1 LTVAAGS
8 DTIQLVG
15 RWEVGQVGI
24 SHPLI
29 EEGKMATIVKKADWK
44 IVSDSIKP
52 DDRRRVVLPN
62 AIVAKGVRYRAYC
75 NSRGQI
81 LFDPQVTVPLSEAW
95 LFNNPIA
102 LELVKQGLEDVAQG
116 RVSDVDLDAL

>member
-1 LTVAAGS
+1 
-8 DTIQLVG
+8 
-15 RWEVGQVGI
+15 
-24 SHPLI
+24 
-29 EEGKMATIVKKADWK
+29 MATIEKKLAWK
-44 IVSDSIKP
+44 IVDDSVKP

-62 AIVAKGVRYRAYC
+62 IAVTKGVIFHAYY

-81 LFDPQVTVPLSEAW
+81 LLDPQVTIPLSEAW